1 MVGERWVIHIEIRV
15 NQKFKE
21 LIPPLTTDER
31 KQLEENILKDG
42 IRDPLVVWGGTLVD
56 GHNRYEIAR
65 KHGLEYRMVEKEFRD
80 EDEAT
85 LWIIDNQ
92 FGRRNLPDVD
102 RIMLSQKRSGVLA
115 EMAKKRQLS
124 TLKQNQEPRTD
135 RFIKNDKSAN
145 LTGRDVNIQQKPAP
159 INKTMTEEEPK
170 KQPIPTPVSAPASVP
185 KPTPKPKPV
194 HVQAEIA
201 KMAGVS
207 QGKVAQ
213 FEQIQKK
220 KPELIKEIREG
231 NMTIGGAYKEVKR
244 QEKAAAQES
253 KREENYEKV
262 EKLESPLDAQGL
274 FQTIVIDPP
283 WDWGDEGDVN
293 QFGRAKPEYHT
304 MPISEIEGMPIN
316 KIADDNCH
324 LYLWVTNRSL
334 PKAFRLIEA
343 WGFRYITCLTWV
355 KPSIGMGNYFRG
367 STEQVL
373 FAVKGSQ
380 MLKRRD
386 VGTHFEAK
394 RGDGHSAKP
403 DEFYS
408 LVESCS
414 YGPYIDVFG
423 RKERDGWTVWG
434 ENS

>member
-1 MVGERWVIHIEIRV
+1 
-15 NQKFKE
+15 
-21 LIPPLTTDER
+21 
-31 KQLEENILKDG
+31 
-42 IRDPLVVWGGTLVD
+42 
-56 GHNRYEIAR
+56 
-65 KHGLEYRMVEKEFRD
+65 
-80 EDEAT
+80 
-85 LWIIDNQ
+85 
-92 FGRRNLPDVD
+92 
-102 RIMLSQKRSGVLA
+102 
-115 EMAKKRQLS
+115 
-124 TLKQNQEPRTD
+124 
-135 RFIKNDKSAN
+135 
-145 LTGRDVNIQQKPAP
+145 
-159 INKTMTEEEPK
+159 
-170 KQPIPTPVSAPASVP
+170 
-185 KPTPKPKPV
+185 
-194 HVQAEIA
+194 
-201 KMAGVS
+201 
-207 QGKVAQ
+207 
-213 FEQIQKK
+213 
-220 KPELIKEIREG
+220 
-231 NMTIGGAYKEVKR
+231 MTIGGAYKEVKR

-274 FQTIVIDPP
+274 FQTIVVDPP

-394 RGDGHSAKP
+394 RGNGHSAKP

-423 RKERDGWTVWG
+423 RKERDGWAVWG